1 MKTQSAAFSL
11 STALSDADDVVD
23 SESLTPNILKI
34 LFFLNLHTNSSF
46 FTSFVMEYIVLMLIT
61 DSI

>member
-11 STALSDADDVVD
+11 STADADDVVD

-34 LFFLNLHTNSSF
+34 LFFLTCIQTVVF
-46 FTSFVMEYIVLMLIT
+46 
-61 DSI
+61 